1 MEFVPHPHR
10 TPVSIARYVC
20 GSYDYTSPNPPP
32 VRVRFHHNDNHSHGS
47 IESKTIPRNQPY
59 RSRTDCPVQHNLP
72 SPSHTLREPIPT
84 VSITHNAQRDPIR
97 QYDHSG
103 DFSIAHQKVLYALLE
118 NDIDGIVVDKSCQ
131 FSPIK
136 TVAGVVGLG
145 GSHCENSLC
154 DDCDAPCQFREIK

>member
-1 MEFVPHPHR
+1 MRKGIPSGSMI
-10 TPVSIARYVC
+10 TP
-20 GSYDYTSPNPPP
+20 G
-32 VRVRFHHNDNHSHGS
+32 
-47 IESKTIPRNQPY
+47 
-59 RSRTDCPVQHNLP
+59 
-72 SPSHTLREPIPT
+72 
-84 VSITHNAQRDPIR
+84 
-97 QYDHSG
+97 SG

-154 DDCDAPCQFREIK
+154 DDCNAPCQFREIK

>member
-1 MEFVPHPHR
+1 MI
-10 TPVSIARYVC
+10 TP
-20 GSYDYTSPNPPP
+20 G
-32 VRVRFHHNDNHSHGS
+32 
-47 IESKTIPRNQPY
+47 
-59 RSRTDCPVQHNLP
+59 
-72 SPSHTLREPIPT
+72 
-84 VSITHNAQRDPIR
+84 
-97 QYDHSG
+97 SG

-154 DDCDAPCQFREIK
+154 DDCDAPCQFREAK